1 MSQSLRVLCM
11 IPVYNEEDNLTSTI
25 EAIREHNYGVSKFL
39 FIDSCSTDNSK
50 NILDNQ
56 EFEVIRLNR
65 NKGIGLTIFTAIK
78 YCIENNYDVIT
89 LIHGGNK
96 MDTKDFPAVLDPIF
110 YEDFD
115 CVWGSRFLEDT
126 SINMPKF
133 RKNVNP
139 ILSDLVSKFFNKQ
152 VTDATNGFRA
162 YKIETILKILPKY
175 DRKWLYG
182 YSFEGFLF
190 GKMLQ
195 DNELKCKEVAVTI
208 KYNDKK
214 KNTKIRPIIDYPS
227 IVLPYFLAK
236 YIN

>member
-1 MSQSLRVLCM
+1 MSQNLKVLCI
-11 IPVYNEEDNLTSTI
+11 IPVYNEEDNLINTI

-39 FIDSCSTDNSK
+39 FINSGSIDRSYDILK
-50 NILDNQ
+50 NS
-56 EFEVIRLNR
+56 EFEVINLPK
-65 NKGIGLTIFTAIK
+65 NKGLGNVFIKAIN
-78 YCIENNYDVIT
+78 YCIDNDYQVIT
-89 LIHGGNK
+89 GVHGGNK
-96 MDTKDFPAVLDPIF
+96 MDTRDFKTVLSPILF
-110 YEDFD
+110 ENYD

-126 SINMPKF
+126 SINMPRF
-133 RKNVNP
+133 RQNMNP
-139 ILSDLVSKFFNKQ
+139 ILSNLVSKFFNKK

-162 YKIETILKILPKY
+162 YKIETILKILPRY

-195 DNELKCKEVAVTI
+195 DDELKCKEVPVTI

-214 KNTKIRPIIDYPS
+214 NNTKIRPIIDYPS

-236 YIN
+236 FIE

>member
-1 MSQSLRVLCM
+1 MSENLKVLCM
-11 IPVYNEEDNLTSTI
+11 IPVYNEEENLANTI
-25 EAIREHNYGVSKFL
+25 ESIREYNYGISKFL

-56 EFEVIRLNR
+56 EFEVIRLSS
-65 NKGIGLTIFTAIK
+65 NKGIGLTIITAIK

-96 MDTKDFPAVLDPIF
+96 MDTKDFPVILDPIF

-126 SINMPKF
+126 SINMPRF

-139 ILSDLVSKFFNKQ
+139 ILSNIVSKFFNKK

-162 YKIETILKILPKY
+162 YKIETILKILPRY

-195 DNELKCKEVAVTI
+195 NKELKSKEVPVTI

-236 YIN
+236 YID